1 MMPSA
6 SIAVIA
12 WSPATIFDV
21 VVVGNVSGTQ
31 KLNRMISAAH
41 T

>member
-1 MMPSA
+1 M
-6 SIAVIA
+6 A
-12 WSPATIFDV
+12 WSPATIFALS
-21 VVVGNVSGTQ
+21 VVGNVSGTQ